1 MSCYVIVYAYSI
13 QKRMLRYVLYV
24 DNIEVYIMSCYTC
37 TYIRTVCYIV
47 MYQYEVYTVFTR
59 MYMYAVLSCIYVHVI
74 MSLLYNIYL
83 LVRIYTCS
91 AIIEGLAVGSFF
103 SLSLSDRD
111 AHNIY
116 ILHSSSMSLW

>member
-1 MSCYVIVYAYSI
+1 MY
-13 QKRMLRYVLYV
+13 LLYV

-59 MYMYAVLSCIYVHVI
+59 MYMYAVFSCIYVHVI

-91 AIIEGLAVGSFF
+91 AIIEGLADIPYYCSHKNFLISKMKSENLIFF
-103 SLSLSDRD
+103 KILSMTFAFIGHRACREDF
-111 AHNIY
+111 
-116 ILHSSSMSLW
+116 